1 MDNQL
6 ESLLKIDRCT
16 NTARIDILGSLT
28 PASRPDLLH
37 EIHRVRGMGITSSIT
52 VDLSRAAFVESC
64 ALAGLRMDLNA
75 QDASL
80 QGESAAAAPGIS
92 LVVMAG
98 GGQEAAETGN
108 LTALPQP
115 SLPQPSQPVAAPDPS
130 GVRQL
135 SSYSSE
141 ELLAASDS
149 VFKLLDDPSGRW
161 GQELLAHYEAIGA
174 ELTRRELF
182 EESVEQAAGS

>member
-98 GGQEAAETGN
+98 GGQEAAETRN

-115 SLPQPSQPVAAPDPS
+115 SLSVAAPDPS
-130 GVRQL
+130 GVRPL